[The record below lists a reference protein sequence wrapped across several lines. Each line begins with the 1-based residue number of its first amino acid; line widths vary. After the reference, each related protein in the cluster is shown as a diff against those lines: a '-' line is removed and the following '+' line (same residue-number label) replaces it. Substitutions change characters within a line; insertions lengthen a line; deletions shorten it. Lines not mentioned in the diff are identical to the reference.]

1 MTAVFVYFDEKIL
14 ANHIVSPTYR
24 MICEEQFQT
33 NTNWSSAFLHVI
45 QVIWVSIECRLFVE
59 RSIFLPIEIDSTS

>member
-24 MICEEQFQT
+24 MICEDRFQT
-33 NTNWSSAFLHVI
+33 NTN
-45 QVIWVSIECRLFVE
+45 
-59 RSIFLPIEIDSTS
+59 